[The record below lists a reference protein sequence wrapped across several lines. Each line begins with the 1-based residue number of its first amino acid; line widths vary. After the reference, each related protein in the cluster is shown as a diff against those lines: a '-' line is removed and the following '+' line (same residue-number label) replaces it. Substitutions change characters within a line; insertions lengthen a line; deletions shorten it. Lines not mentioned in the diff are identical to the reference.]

1 MMNLGKVVKELKNQG
16 FDNGSI
22 DYIIKMVNGSNGN
35 LEVVGLE
42 KMLNEVNFT
51 QLLANVPMTITQ

>member
-1 MMNLGKVVKELKNQG
+1 MNLGKVVKELKSQG

-35 LEVVGLE
+35 LEVMGLE

-51 QLLANVPMTITQ
+51 QLLSNVPQTITQ

>member
-16 FDNGSI
+16 FDNASI

-35 LEVVGLE
+35 LEVMGLE

-51 QLLANVPMTITQ
+51 QLLSNVPQIITQ